1 MLLDF
6 NAEPRPPRLAL
17 PVGVGIGKTR
27 AMQRSVA
34 GLLRSE
40 VLRGRKVVIGVPRHD
55 LAEEQRDAF
64 HALDVDAMVWK
75 GRTAPDP
82 TPENPERL
90 MCLDPSAP
98 FDAMEVE
105 RIVETT
111 SCKVTRRGITHIC
124 PLYNSCGYQAQKP
137 RLEAA
142 QVVLT
147 AHEALFHQA
156 PNELGAVGLLVLD
169 EGFWGAGL
177 RGTDGKA
184 LLTLDGLRPHL
195 GTVQCWTLRNHED
208 WEATADLAAQRERL
222 WKVLATASNGPLSV
236 AVLRAAGLTPERC
249 RQAAGLEHRRMR
261 NPGLT
266 PGMDPGERR
275 RRIAAVLPKEGEP
288 WAPPNRA
295 AAMWLLIAEAL
306 ENDHDVAGA
315 VLVDTMS
322 ENGTVRCLRLAW
334 RADLRNGWGAQGPI
348 LHLDATLRPELVT
361 PFIPEVTI
369 AEPLMAAEPHVRVRQ
384 VLRAPVSA
392 RALTPGEDAK
402 PRDRSA
408 AENHRRQ
415 VSALIALRA
424 ASLRGRSVSPPDLL
438 IIAQK
443 AAVDALRATGLPR
456 NVQAV
461 HFNALSGIDRWRSV
475 AGLMVLGRTLPAPLT
490 VEALAAAVT
499 NCPPLASRGGV
510 DWWYEQEERRIALAD
525 GGAHVLP
532 GEVHADPTAE
542 AIRWTICEGEL
553 IQAIGRGRGVNRTA
567 ATPLEV
573 DLLTDVVL
581 PVAVHEV
588 LDWDEVCPSR
598 QDMMAASGVV
608 LENAA
613 DMAKAFPDLWPSRE
627 AAKKQNQRRGTNCY
641 YRDLSNSNLSPSS
654 SIVAYRP
661 AGPGQKDRTARF
673 DLALIADP
681 RAWLEAKL
689 GPLAHFEMISGKAP
703 QHTTPPIAD
712 ARARLNALSARL
724 DAALAQRITHDRA
737 RLTALSHRME
747 AAQPNPAAA

>member
-1 MLLDF
+1 
-6 NAEPRPPRLAL
+6 
-17 PVGVGIGKTR
+17 
-27 AMQRSVA
+27 
-34 GLLRSE
+34 
-40 VLRGRKVVIGVPRHD
+40 
-55 LAEEQRDAF
+55 
-64 HALDVDAMVWK
+64 
-75 GRTAPDP
+75 
-82 TPENPERL
+82 
-90 MCLDPSAP
+90 
-98 FDAMEVE
+98 
-105 RIVETT
+105 
-111 SCKVTRRGITHIC
+111 
-124 PLYNSCGYQAQKP
+124 
-137 RLEAA
+137 
-142 QVVLT
+142 
-147 AHEALFHQA
+147 
-156 PNELGAVGLLVLD
+156 
-169 EGFWGAGL
+169 
-177 RGTDGKA
+177 
-184 LLTLDGLRPHL
+184 
-195 GTVQCWTLRNHED
+195 
-208 WEATADLAAQRERL
+208 
-222 WKVLATASNGPLSV
+222 
-236 AVLRAAGLTPERC
+236 
-249 RQAAGLEHRRMR
+249 MR

-275 RRIAAVLPKEGEP
+275 RRIASVLPKEGEP

-315 VLVDTMS
+315 VLVDAMS

-348 LHLDATLRPELVT
+348 LHLDATLRPELVN

-369 AEPLMAAEPHVRVRQ
+369 AEPLMATEPHVRVRQ
-384 VLRAPVSA
+384 ILRAPVSA
-392 RALTPGEDAK
+392 KALTPGEDAK

-424 ASLRGRSVSPPDLL
+424 ASLRGRSASSPDLL

-443 AAVDALRATGLPR
+443 EAVDALRAAGLPR
-456 NVQAV
+456 NVQAI

-475 AGLMVLGRTLPAPLT
+475 AGLMVLGRTLPAPVT

-499 NCPPLASRGGV
+499 NCPPLASRGDV
-510 DWWYEQEERRIALAD
+510 TWWYELEERRIALAD
-525 GGAHVLP
+525 GG
-532 GEVHADPTAE
+532 VHALSGETHVDPTVE

-588 LDWDEVCPSR
+588 LNWDDVCPSR

-613 DMAKAFPDLWPSRE
+613 DMARAFPDLWPSHD
-627 AAKKQNQRRGTNCY
+627 AARQQKARSVTSCY
-641 YRDLSNSNLSPSS
+641 YRDLSNSRTSHSS
-654 SIVAYRP
+654 SVVAYRL
-661 AGPGQKDRTARF
+661 AGPGQKDRTAQF
-673 DLALIADP
+673 DLVLIPDP

-689 GPLAHFEMISGKAP
+689 GPLAHFEMIGGAAP
-703 QHTTPPIAD
+703 QPATPPIAD
-712 ARARLNALSARL
+712 ARARLTALSARL
-724 DAALAQRITHDRA
+724 DAALTQRITNDRA
-737 RLTALSHRME
+737 HLTALSHRME

>member
-1 MLLDF
+1 M
-6 NAEPRPPRLAL
+6 
-17 PVGVGIGKTR
+17 TR
-27 AMQRSVA
+27 CS
-34 GLLRSE
+34 
-40 VLRGRKVVIGVPRHD
+40 
-55 LAEEQRDAF
+55 
-64 HALDVDAMVWK
+64 
-75 GRTAPDP
+75 
-82 TPENPERL
+82 
-90 MCLDPSAP
+90 
-98 FDAMEVE
+98 
-105 RIVETT
+105 
-111 SCKVTRRGITHIC
+111 TR
-124 PLYNSCGYQAQKP
+124 
-137 RLEAA
+137 
-142 QVVLT
+142 
-147 AHEALFHQA
+147 A
-156 PNELGAVGLLVLD
+156 PNEIGGVGLLVLD

-195 GTVQCWTLRNHED
+195 GTVQCWNAGNKED
-208 WEATADLAAQRERL
+208 WEATADLAAHRERL
-222 WKVLATASNGPLSV
+222 WKVLASAGNGPLSV
-236 AVLRAAGLTPERC
+236 AALRAAGLTPERC

-261 NPGLT
+261 NPGIT

-295 AAMWLLIAEAL
+295 AAMWLLNAEAL
-306 ENDHDVAGA
+306 ENDHDAAGV

-322 ENGTVRCLRLAW
+322 ENGTVRCLRLTW
-334 RADLRNGWGAQGPI
+334 RADLRNGWGADGPI

-369 AEPLMAAEPHVRVRQ
+369 AEPLMATAPHMRVRQ
-384 VLRAPVSA
+384 ILRAPVSA
-392 RALTPGEDAK
+392 KALTPGEDAK

-408 AENHRRQ
+408 AVNHRRQ

-424 ASLRGRSVSPPDLL
+424 ANLRGRNASSPDLL

-443 AAVDALRATGLPR
+443 AAVDALRAAGLPR

-461 HFNALSGIDRWRSV
+461 HFNALSGIDRWRNV

-499 NCPPLASRGGV
+499 NCPPLASRRDV

-525 GGAHVLP
+525 GGVHRLS
-532 GEVHADPTAE
+532 GETHADPTVE

-588 LDWDEVCPSR
+588 LDWADVCPSR

-613 DMAKAFPDLWPSRE
+613 DMARAFPDLWPSHD
-627 AAKKQNQRRGTNCY
+627 AARQQKARSVTSCY
-641 YRDLSNSNLSPSS
+641 YRDLSNSRTSHSS
-654 SIVAYRP
+654 SVVAYRP

-673 DLALIADP
+673 DLVLVPDP
-681 RAWLEAKL
+681 RAWLESRM
-689 GPLAHFEMISGKAP
+689 GPLAHFEVVGGAAP
-703 QHTTPPIAD
+703 EPATPPIAD
-712 ARARLNALSARL
+712 ARVRLTALSVRL

-737 RLTALSHRME
+737 RLTALSYRME

>member
-1 MLLDF
+1 MLLNF

-40 VLRGRKVVIGVPRHD
+40 ALRGRKIVIGVPRHD
-55 LAEEQRDAF
+55 LAEEQREAF
-64 HALDVDAMVWK
+64 LCLDVDAMVWK

-82 TPENPERL
+82 SPENPERL

-105 RIVETT
+105 RIVEIT
-111 SCKVTRRGITHIC
+111 SCKVTRRGVTHIC
-124 PLYNSCGYQAQKP
+124 PLYKFCGYQAQKP

-147 AHEALFHQA
+147 AHDTLFHQA
-156 PNELGAVGLLVLD
+156 PNEIGGVGLLVLD

-195 GTVQCWTLRNHED
+195 GTVQCYNSRNQEV
-208 WEATADLAAQRERL
+208 WEATADLAAHRERL
-222 WKVLATASNGPLSV
+222 WKILSSASNGPLSV
-236 AVLRAAGLTPERC
+236 TALRAAGLTPEYC

-295 AAMWLLIAEAL
+295 ATMWLLIAKAL

-315 VLVDTMS
+315 VLVDAMS
-322 ENGTVRCLRLAW
+322 ENGTVRCLRLTW
-334 RADLRNGWGAQGPI
+334 RADLRDGWGAQGPI
-348 LHLDATLRPELVT
+348 LHLDATMRPELVT
-361 PFIPEVTI
+361 PFVPEVTI
-369 AEPLMAAEPHVRVRQ
+369 AEPLVATEPHVRVRQ
-384 VLRAPVSA
+384 ILRAPVSA
-392 RALTPGEDAK
+392 KALTPGEDAR

-424 ASLRGRSVSPPDLL
+424 AGLRGRSASPPDLL

-443 AAVDALRATGLPR
+443 AAVDALRAAGLPR
-456 NVQAV
+456 NVQAA
-461 HFNALSGIDRWRSV
+461 HFNALSGIDRWRGV
-475 AGLMVLGRTLPAPLT
+475 AGLMVLGRTLPAPST

-499 NCPPLASRGGV
+499 NCPPLASRGDV
-510 DWWYEQEERRIALAD
+510 TWWYEQEERRIALAD
-525 GGAHVLP
+525 GGVHTVP
-532 GEVHADPTAE
+532 GATHADPTAE

-581 PVAVHEV
+581 PVAVDEV
-588 LDWDEVCPSR
+588 LDWDDVCPSR

-613 DMAKAFPDLWPSRE
+613 DMAKAFPHLWPSHE
-627 AAKKQNQRRGTNCY
+627 AARQQKARSVTSCY
-641 YRDLSNSNLSPSS
+641 YRDLSNSRTSHSS
-654 SIVAYRP
+654 SVVAYRP

-673 DLALIADP
+673 DLVLIRDP

-689 GPLAHFEMISGKAP
+689 GPLAHFEMIGGATSLPA
-703 QHTTPPIAD
+703 TLPIAD
-712 ARARLNALSARL
+712 ARARLTALSARL
-724 DAALAQRITHDRA
+724 DAALALRITKGCA
-737 RLTALSHRME
+737 RLRALSHRME